1 MFLSLNLLA
10 LPCFALARGTHPN
23 HDLTRVPDYSVLT
36 WRGTKQLSGDDAD
49 IDFPLGVHLTGE
61 TGSGHVIVL

>member
-10 LPCFALARGTHPN
+10 LPCFALARGTHDP
-23 HDLTRVPDYSVLT
+23 TRVPDYSILT